1 MGIVL
6 WALSAFY
13 KVLNII
19 ILVRCFGS
27 FMVRP
32 PFPRWYQI
40 LIDVSEP
47 LLAPCR
53 KLLWRFQ
60 RNMSIDFSPVLALVF
75 LSIIYRVLYMALYR
89 MAF

>member
-6 WALSAFY
+6 WALGAFY
-13 KVLNII
+13 KVLNIV
-19 ILVRCFGS
+19 ILIRCFAS
-27 FMVRP
+27 FLVRP

-40 LIDVSEP
+40 VIDISEP

-60 RNMSIDFSPVLALVF
+60 QNMGIDFSPVLALI
-75 LSIIYRVLYMALYR
+75 LLQIIYRALYTILYR
-89 MAF
+89 AAF